1 MEINEKVS
9 VIIPVYNVEK
19 FLSKCVDSILAQTY
33 SDFEV
38 ILVNDGSKDKS
49 LEICREYEKKDN
61 RIVVVDKENEGAGF
75 ARNAGLDV
83 ATGKYIMFI
92 DSDDWIEGNM
102 LEYLVELINQ
112 TSAEVAICN
121 YFTEMP
127 DGSGRFVVPIN
138 MEGDTFITNDITKYI
153 AILDDENKFPY
164 LWNRLYLRKIIEDNS
179 IRFEKRFV
187 TGQDLD
193 FNLKYFRCVK
203 TCILSNTPL
212 YHYIKHG
219 TGSLCARY
227 KANLYEIV
235 SELNERREEMYR
247 EFGMIEN
254 EEYKTILGK
263 TYVRYV
269 SSCIP
274 NMYRPDAPYNSKDRR
289 ALLKQIFNDKKLRS
303 YMKTY
308 TPEGGVSKIFKFV
321 VTLNNAT
328 IAMMIY
334 FALFAVRNNFSGLYK
349 KLRGI

>member
-1 MEINEKVS
+1 MQQNEKVS

-19 FLSKCVDSILAQTY
+19 FLAKCVDSILNQTY
-33 SDFEV
+33 SNFEI
-38 ILVNDGSKDKS
+38 ILVNDGSKDNS
-49 LEICREYEKKDN
+49 LEICRELEAKDD
-61 RIVVVDKENEGAGF
+61 RIVVIDKANEGAGF

-92 DSDDWIEGNM
+92 DSDDWVENNM
-102 LEYLVELINQ
+102 LEYLVELISV
-112 TSAEVAICN
+112 TAAEVAICN

-127 DGSGRFVVPIN
+127 DGSGRVVVPIQFD
-138 MEGDTFITNDITKYI
+138 GDTLVTADITKYI

-164 LWNRLYLRKIIEDNS
+164 LWNRLYIRDIIEANS

-235 SELNERREEMYR
+235 SELNARREKMYKD
-247 EFGMIEN
+247 FGMLKN
-254 EEYKTILGK
+254 EEYVTILGK

-269 SSCIP
+269 GTCIP
-274 NMYRPDAPYNSKDRR
+274 NMFRPDAPYKMKDRR
-289 ALLKQIFNDKKLRS
+289 KLLKEILNDSKLRE
-303 YMKTY
+303 YIKTY
-308 TPEGGVSKIFKFV
+308 VPEDGISKIFKTV
-321 VTLNNAT
+321 VSLNNVTVAIIVYSLLFT
-328 IAMMIY
+328 I
-334 FALFAVRNNFSGLYK
+334 RNNFSGIYK
-349 KLRGI
+349 KLRGN